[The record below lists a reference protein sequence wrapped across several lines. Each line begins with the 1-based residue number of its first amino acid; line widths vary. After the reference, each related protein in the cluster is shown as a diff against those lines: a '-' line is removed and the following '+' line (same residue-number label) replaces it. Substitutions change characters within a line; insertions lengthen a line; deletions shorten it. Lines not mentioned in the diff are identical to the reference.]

1 MNDPTLPPP
10 IPSEPRSSFFH
21 QAATASL
28 FAPLIAIGLTIASSA
43 GRTSL
48 SPESQR
54 PVALIVGIASAVIML
69 IGLICGIVALFG
81 IPHHGKRGILGKALC
96 GIIIPLLLSS
106 VAIPS
111 FMAARAQAIKRKHNQ
126 MSFEDQ
132 LKTLAD
138 QINRKGSK
146 MVDEVTRLD
155 GAEVLPNRTLL
166 YKYSFTKTSS
176 EISSDALNRIVRPN
190 IVKTYN
196 TLPEMK
202 ILRDNGVTITYRYR
216 DKAGQLIG
224 DVSVGPS
231 DLAK

>member
-1 MNDPTLPPP
+1 
-10 IPSEPRSSFFH
+10 
-21 QAATASL
+21 
-28 FAPLIAIGLTIASSA
+28 
-43 GRTSL
+43 
-48 SPESQR
+48 
-54 PVALIVGIASAVIML
+54 
-69 IGLICGIVALFG
+69 
-81 IPHHGKRGILGKALC
+81 
-96 GIIIPLLLSS
+96 
-106 VAIPS
+106 
-111 FMAARAQAIKRKHNQ
+111 
-126 MSFEDQ
+126 
-132 LKTLAD
+132 
-138 QINRKGSK
+138 

-166 YKYSFTKTSS
+166 YKYSITKTSS

-216 DKAGQLIG
+216 DKAGQLIR